1 MLAFP
6 VELHPDDN
14 DTIFVT
20 CPFLP
25 EVKTF
30 GESRD
35 DAMRHAVDAIE
46 EAIAGRMARWEDIDI
61 LPNTDTFKLAV
72 ADERVVKLPLQ
83 AVMKLLLFLA
93 CKQEGISRAEL
104 ARRLD
109 WHREQVDRLFRLD
122 HASRIDQIDAAIT
135 AVGRTFD
142 LELLAA

>member
-14 DTIFVT
+14 DTFFVT
-20 CPFLP
+20 CPVLP
-25 EVKTF
+25 EVKTY
-30 GESRD
+30 GEDRA
-35 DAMRHAVDAIE
+35 DALHHAADAIE

-61 LPNTDTFKLAV
+61 LPDAHVFKTAAAEGRL
-72 ADERVVKLPLQ
+72 VKLSLQ

-93 CKQEGISRAEL
+93 CKQEGVTRAEL

-122 HASRIDQIDAAIT
+122 HASRIDQIDQAVA